1 VLSQA
6 IAKGPFADQ
15 YVRRHL
21 REFISAEAGGN
32 DGFGFPFLLLSI
44 ALLRY
49 TDTPPGAM
57 NSAKADPSKH
67 KRDWIGEPDTGRF
80 GGDVGRA
87 LAHWAVEGVLYMLV
101 MGAGYGVLVGFLS
114 RKALNVASKR
124 SVVILILLFRASTDK
139 KCRRWVDKESF
150 FLFPVAIGVSEE
162 CIGPLKRRQL
172 KISLAVHRRHLWLF
186 RVG

>member
-1 VLSQA
+1 LTSLIIGSCVICIDPVLSQA

-49 TDTPPGAM
+49 DDGPISM
-57 NSAKADPSKH
+57 NTTKTGPVNH
-67 KRDWIGEPDTGRF
+67 TRDWIGQPDTGRL
-80 GGDVGRA
+80 GGDAGRA

-114 RKALNVASKR
+114 RKALKLASKR
-124 SVVILILLFRASTDK
+124 
-139 KCRRWVDKESF
+139 
-150 FLFPVAIGVSEE
+150 
-162 CIGPLKRRQL
+162 
-172 KISLAVHRRHLWLF
+172 
-186 RVG
+186 

>member
-1 VLSQA
+1 MQLTSLIIGSCVICIDPVLSQA

-15 YVRRHL
+15 HVRRHL

-49 TDTPPGAM
+49 ADTPDMETVKGGLGKQ
-57 NSAKADPSKH
+57 S
-67 KRDWIGEPDTGRF
+67 RDWIGEPDTGRF

-101 MGAGYGVLVGFLS
+101 MGAGYGALVGFLS
-114 RKALNVASKR
+114 RKALNLASKR
-124 SVVILILLFRASTDK
+124 YVYICHRFEKLANDI
-139 KCRRWVDKESF
+139 CRRWIDKESF
-150 FLFPVAIGVSEE
+150 FSYPVAMGVSY
-162 CIGPLKRRQL
+162 
-172 KISLAVHRRHLWLF
+172 S
-186 RVG
+186 